1 MVFANEFEK
10 KLLIIKYNLPHNTYI
25 HIHIYSYIFPIF
37 FPNFSKFQIMEHQ
50 TKDALIARIKALAI
64 EYKTLRAAPMGKPKN
79 EGAQEAANIGEA
91 VAVPEKEA
99 TAKGGGIGDEAKSR
113 KKIEQLINVFKQNL
127 AAEQF
132 EIEKIKKSILEK
144 VDFFKKTGVIYDS
157 NNKEANGYLDIH

>member
-1 MVFANEFEK
+1 
-10 KLLIIKYNLPHNTYI
+10 
-25 HIHIYSYIFPIF
+25 
-37 FPNFSKFQIMEHQ
+37 MEHQ